1 MAMAVVLSSLSVG
14 VLPSKT
20 LTLPKTLTLSRSR
33 TNLLFSQFPK
43 SFSSSVSPLSSR
55 VEFYHAQVFPSS
67 SPFSLSSPLCH
78 IEPFILSEWEPILK
92 GWICGAVSV
101 YCLSRTVP
109 CVGRLPCFLRETGS
123 DRAIREGLILAALA
137 ATRCVAAYLQ
147 QGFLW
152 EASFRSAYRV
162 RAHVFDRVLER
173 DLGFFEGNTGVP
185 AGDVAFRITS
195 EASDV
200 ADTVY
205 ALLNTIVPTTLQL
218 IAMSAQMVMV
228 IPCMSLLIGY
238 LGERLREISNEAH
251 STVAKLSA
259 YLNEVLP
266 SMLTVK
272 ANNGES
278 KESLRFQRLALDD
291 LVKNLRKK
299 KMKALIPQTVHGM
312 YIGGLLVLCAMS
324 LIVSR
329 NSFDASNCLS
339 FLMALALLVEPIQDV
354 GKAYNELKQGEPAIE
369 RLFDLTKF
377 VSKVCDKPQA
387 VDLYSVSGD
396 IKFCN
401 VTFKYL
407 ENMPPVLDGLNLHIK
422 PGERVAFV
430 GPSGGGKTTLVKLLL
445 RLYDP
450 CGCIFLDDHDIRD
463 IRLRSLRKHIVLVSQ
478 DAMLFSGT
486 FSENISY
493 KDDTGKVNMVQIENA
508 ARIANADEFIKTFP
522 EGYDTDIGQRGSL
535 LSGGQKQRLAIARA
549 LYEES
554 SILILDEATSSLD
567 SRSELFVRQ
576 GLNHLMANRTVLIIA
591 HRLETVQLADRVF
604 VLDGGKL
611 EEVPKS
617 ALFAQDGQLAS
628 LELSK
633 LII

>member
-228 IPCMSLLIGY
+228 SPVLSLIAALVIPCMSLLIGY

-339 FLMALALLVEPIQDV
+339 FLMALALLVEPIQ
-354 GKAYNELKQGEPAIE
+354 
-369 RLFDLTKF
+369 
-377 VSKVCDKPQA
+377 VCDKPQA

>member
-1 MAMAVVLSSLSVG
+1 MAVAPSSPSIG

-20 LTLPKTLTLSRSR
+20 LTLPKILTLSRSR

-43 SFSSSVSPLSSR
+43 SFSSSVFPLSSR
-55 VEFYHAQVFPSS
+55 LEFSHAQVFPSS
-67 SPFSLSSPLCH
+67 SPFSLSSPLSH

-123 DRAIREGLILAALA
+123 DRVIREGLILAVLA

-147 QGFLW
+147 QAFLW
-152 EASFRSAYRV
+152 EASLRSAYRV

-173 DLGFFEGNTGVP
+173 DLGFFEGNAGVP

-218 IAMSAQMVMV
+218 IAMSAQMVMVSPVLSLIAALV

-299 KMKALIPQTVHGM
+299 KMKALIPQIVHGM

-329 NSFDASNCLS
+329 NSFDASNFLS
-339 FLMALALLVEPIQDV
+339 FLMALALLVEPIQ
-354 GKAYNELKQGEPAIE
+354 
-369 RLFDLTKF
+369 
-377 VSKVCDKPQA
+377 VCDKPQA

-576 GLNHLMANRTVLIIA
+576 GLNHLMANRTVVIIA

-628 LELSK
+628 PEFSK